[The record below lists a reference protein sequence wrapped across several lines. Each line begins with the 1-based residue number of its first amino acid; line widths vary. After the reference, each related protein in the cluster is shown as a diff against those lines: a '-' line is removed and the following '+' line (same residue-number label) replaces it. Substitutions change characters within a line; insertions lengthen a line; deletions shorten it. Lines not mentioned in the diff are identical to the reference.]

1 MTAYEKVL
9 EQIAAERRT
18 WLVTGVAGFIGSH
31 LLEKLLLLDQLVVGL
46 DNFSTGSPL
55 NLSLV
60 EAAVGEARWKNFKFI
75 EGDIRSLETCR
86 QACDSVDFVL
96 HQAALGSVPRSVD
109 NPINSNDNNVTGFL
123 NMLVAARDVGV
134 SRFVYAAS
142 SSTYGDDPRLP
153 KIESVI
159 GHPLSPYAVTKYL
172 NELYADVF
180 ARNYGMKSIGL
191 RYFNVFG
198 PRQRINGE
206 YPAVIPAW
214 ISSLLDNKTIFVN
227 GDGKTGRDFCY
238 VENAVQAN
246 LLAAVVDQEAAIN
259 QVYNVAVN
267 AQTSLNEVFDMIR
280 EMLADHYPAVRSVV
294 PVYRA
299 ERKGD
304 MKFSRADI
312 SKASRLLGY
321 CPLYRVRQGLE
332 KSVAWYVA
340 KWPGKLAESE
350 PGQNQSTPTRD
361 RSNQQAGNPVIAE
374 PETVF

>member
-1 MTAYEKVL
+1 MTTYEKML

-31 LLEKLLLLDQLVVGL
+31 LLEKLLMLDQKVVGL
-46 DNFSTGSPL
+46 DNFSTGSPI
-55 NLSLV
+55 NLTLV
-60 EAAVGEARWKNFKFI
+60 KAAVGETRWKNFEFI
-75 EGDIRSLETCR
+75 EGDIRSLESCR
-86 QACDSVDFVL
+86 QACNSVDFVL

-109 NPINSNDNNVTGFL
+109 DPINTNENNVTGFL
-123 NMLVAARDVGV
+123 NILVAARDAGV
-134 SRFVYAAS
+134 ARFIYAAS

-198 PRQRINGE
+198 PRQRVNGE

-214 ISSLLDNKTIFVN
+214 ISALLGNEPVYVN

-238 VENAVQAN
+238 VDNAVQAN
-246 LLAAVVDQEAAIN
+246 LLAAVVEQEAAVN

-267 AQTSLNEVFDMIR
+267 AQTSLNDVFAMIR
-280 EMLADHYPAVRSVV
+280 EMVAAHHPSARAVE
-294 PVYRA
+294 PVYREA
-299 ERKGD
+299 RKGD

-321 CPLYRVRQGLE
+321 YPVCRVREGLE
-332 KSVAWYVA
+332 KTVNWYVSD
-340 KWPGKLAESE
+340 WPGVLAESE
-350 PGQNQSTPTRD
+350 QPARQARAIRGRLSKELST
-361 RSNQQAGNPVIAE
+361 AV
-374 PETVF
+374 PEAVF

>member
-1 MTAYEKVL
+1 MP
-9 EQIAAERRT
+9 
-18 WLVTGVAGFIGSH
+18 
-31 LLEKLLLLDQLVVGL
+31 D
-46 DNFSTGSPL
+46 
-55 NLSLV
+55 
-60 EAAVGEARWKNFKFI
+60 
-75 EGDIRSLETCR
+75 
-86 QACDSVDFVL
+86 
-96 HQAALGSVPRSVD
+96 
-109 NPINSNDNNVTGFL
+109 
-123 NMLVAARDVGV
+123 
-134 SRFVYAAS
+134 
-142 SSTYGDDPRLP
+142 
-153 KIESVI
+153 
-159 GHPLSPYAVTKYL
+159 
-172 NELYADVF
+172 ADVF

-280 EMLADHYPAVRSVV
+280 EMLAAHYPAVRTVV
-294 PVYRA
+294 PVYRE

>member
-1 MTAYEKVL
+1 MTTYEKVL

-31 LLEKLLLLDQLVVGL
+31 LLEKLLMLDQQVVGL
-46 DNFSTGSPL
+46 DNFSTGSPV

-60 EAAVGEARWKNFKFI
+60 EAAVGEARWQNFKFI

-86 QACDSVDFVL
+86 QACDSVDYVL

-123 NMLVAARDVGV
+123 NMLVAARDAEV

-214 ISSLLDNKTIFVN
+214 ISSLLNNETIFVN

-246 LLAAVVDQEAAIN
+246 LLAAVVEQEAAIN

-267 AQTSLNEVFDMIR
+267 AQTSLNEVFEMIR
-280 EMLADHYPAVRSVV
+280 EMVAVHYPKVRTVA
-294 PVYRA
+294 PVYRE

-304 MKFSRADI
+304 MKFSQADI
-312 SKASRLLGY
+312 SKANRLLGY
-321 CPLYRVRQGLE
+321 SPLYRVRQGLE
-332 KSVAWYVA
+332 KTVAWYVS
-340 KWPGKLAESE
+340 KWPGELAKSGSE
-350 PGQNQSTPTRD
+350 QSQSVLTQGY
-361 RSNQQAGNPVIAE
+361 SNQPTGNSAVAV
-374 PETVF
+374 PEAVF

>member
-60 EAAVGEARWKNFKFI
+60 EAAVGEVRWKNFKFI

-280 EMLADHYPAVRSVV
+280 EMLAAHYPAVRTVV
-294 PVYRA
+294 PVYRE

-321 CPLYRVRQGLE
+321 NPLYRVRQGLE
-332 KSVAWYVA
+332 KTVAWYVA